1 MSHRMISWNFQ
12 RKQMREN
19 MRKASGNMD
28 TESII
33 TNARNTP
40 TYFGEIYL
48 YEGTLVKVSYRTT
61 AGNAVVTF
69 LEGEDK
75 GKVGTI
81 NLNNATLIEKENK

>member
-1 MSHRMISWNFQ
+1 MSHRMINWNYQ
-12 RKQMREN
+12 RKLMREN
-19 MRKASGNMD
+19 MRKNMSAS
-28 TESII
+28 EEAII

-48 YEGTLVKVSYRTT
+48 HEGTLVKVSYRTT

>member
-1 MSHRMISWNFQ
+1 MINWNYQ
-12 RKQMREN
+12 RKLMREN

-40 TYFGEIYL
+40 TYFGEVYL
-48 YEGTLVKVSYRTT
+48 YEGALVKVSYRTT

>member
-1 MSHRMISWNFQ
+1 MINWNYQ
-12 RKQMREN
+12 RKLMREN
-19 MRKASGNMD
+19 MRKNMTAS
-28 TESII
+28 EEAII

-48 YEGTLVKVSYRTT
+48 HEGTLVKVSYRTT
-61 AGNAVVTF
+61 AENAVVTF

>member
-1 MSHRMISWNFQ
+1 MINWNFH
-12 RKQMREN
+12 RRQMREN
-19 MRKASGNMD
+19 MRKNMTAS
-28 TESII
+28 EEVII
-33 TNARNTP
+33 TNSRNTQ
-40 TYFGEIYL
+40 TYFGEVYL

-81 NLNNATLIEKENK
+81 NLNNASLTR

>member
-1 MSHRMISWNFQ
+1 MINWNFH
-12 RKQMREN
+12 RRQMREN
-19 MRKASGNMD
+19 MRKNIDAS
-28 TESII
+28 EEAII
-33 TNARNTP
+33 TNSRNTQ
-40 TYFGEIYL
+40 TYFGEVYL

-81 NLNNATLIEKENK
+81 NLNNASLTR

>member
-1 MSHRMISWNFQ
+1 MINWNFQ

-19 MRKASGNMD
+19 MRKASGMD
-28 TESII
+28 SSESII
-33 TNARNTP
+33 INSNNTP

-48 YEGTLVKVSYRTT
+48 YEGTLVKVSYKTS
-61 AGNAVVTF
+61 ANNAVVTF

-81 NLNNATLIEKENK
+81 NLTNASLVQKESK

>member
-1 MSHRMISWNFQ
+1 MINWNYQ
-12 RKQMREN
+12 RKLMREN
-19 MRKASGNMD
+19 MRKNMSAS
-28 TESII
+28 EEAII
-33 TNARNTP
+33 TNAKNTP
-40 TYFGEIYL
+40 TYFGEVYL

>member
-1 MSHRMISWNFQ
+1 MINWNFH
-12 RKQMREN
+12 RRQMREN
-19 MRKASGNMD
+19 MRKNIDAS
-28 TESII
+28 EEAII
-33 TNARNTP
+33 TNSRNTP
-40 TYFGEIYL
+40 TYFGEVYL

-81 NLNNATLIEKENK
+81 NLTNAKLVKENK